1 MSTLKNTA
9 LAINI
14 CMLFTIKWILKH
26 SILYIKLNKQLY
38 FNEKKLHKYRLC
50 NKRTA

>member
-1 MSTLKNTA
+1 MSTLKKNTA

-14 CMLFTIKWILKH
+14 HILFATKWILKH

-38 FNEKKLHKYRLC
+38 FNEKV
-50 NKRTA
+50 T